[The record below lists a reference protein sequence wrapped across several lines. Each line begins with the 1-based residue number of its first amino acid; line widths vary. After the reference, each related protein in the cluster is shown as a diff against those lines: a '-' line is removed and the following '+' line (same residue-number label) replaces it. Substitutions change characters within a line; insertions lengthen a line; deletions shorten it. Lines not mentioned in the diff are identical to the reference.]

1 MTKQQVQE
9 HNKFFDRA
17 EERGANVIPF
27 DCFECGF
34 TVRNLAP
41 ETKGEVWDSMTF
53 CPKCETAY
61 YKTVVQDDMEVVK
74 L

>member
-1 MTKQQVQE
+1 MSEQQVQE

-41 ETKGEVWDSMTF
+41 NLESEVWDSMAF
-53 CPKCETAY
+53 CPNCEAAY
-61 YKTVVQDDMEVVK
+61 FKKVSKSNLEVEK

>member
-9 HNKFFDRA
+9 HNKFFDQA

-27 DCFECGF
+27 DCFKCGF

-41 ETKGEVWDSMTF
+41 DTEGVVWDSMTF
-53 CPKCETAY
+53 CPECESAY
-61 YKTVVQDDMEVVK
+61 FKKVSKNDLEVEK